1 MPQCAKCR
9 DFFPPEFCVI
19 AEDEDKLCLFCK
31 RDANEIRYGEK
42 LEKVATKKEIV
53 DDYKIFTKMLKED
66 LENPTRQELKK
77 FTIGET
83 EEESR
88 IIRPDRRIIKPH

>member
-9 DFFPPEFCVI
+9 DFFPPDFCVM

-31 RDANEIRYGEK
+31 RDI
-42 LEKVATKKEIV
+42 KEIKYSDNKV
-53 DDYKIFTKMLKED
+53 VTREEIVEEYKKFTKMLKED
-66 LENPTRQELKK
+66 LTDPFSGELKK
-77 FTIGET
+77 RDFTTGKT

-88 IIRPDRRIIKPH
+88 IIKPFR